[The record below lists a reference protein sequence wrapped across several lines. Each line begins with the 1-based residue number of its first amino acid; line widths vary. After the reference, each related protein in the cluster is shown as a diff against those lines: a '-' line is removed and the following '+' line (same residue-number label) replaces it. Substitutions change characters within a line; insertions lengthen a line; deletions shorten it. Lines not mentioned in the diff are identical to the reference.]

1 MEGADLVRAG
11 LVAGH
16 RPQIVFVQDERAEE
30 LVAQLWAGS
39 GGAPGDRAPAVF
51 PIVDRVAR
59 KLTTLESP
67 PAAIAV
73 FPLPAYPIPTAL
85 PQPGGKSLVVYVDGV
100 ADPGNMGALVRAAVA
115 FGATALVTSP
125 GSTDVFGPKAVRA
138 SMGAVFGLPLVPDL
152 RLGDLVGRS
161 KFERVY
167 GLAAH
172 KGTPIGTADLCRP
185 AVLVV
190 GAERAGLSLATR
202 RHVTDLVTIPLAAG
216 AVGVVESLNAGAAG
230 AIALYEFA
238 RRPGAAA
245 AKPDPGGS
253 SRSVAPP
260 PTTDAKET

>member
-16 RPQIVFVQDERAEE
+16 RPQIVFVQEERAEE

-39 GGAPGDRAPAVF
+39 GGLPGDRAPAVF

-67 PAAIAV
+67 PAAMAV
-73 FPLPAYPIPTAL
+73 FPLPAYPIPAAL
-85 PQPGGKSLVVYVDGV
+85 PRPGGESLVVYVDGV
-100 ADPGNMGALVRAAVA
+100 TDPGNMGALVRAAVA

-138 SMGAVFGLPLVPDL
+138 SMGAVFGLPLVSDL

-172 KGTPIGTADLCRP
+172 TGTPIGTADLCRP

-190 GAERAGLSLATR
+190 GAERAGLSLAAR
-202 RHVTDLVTIPLAAG
+202 RHVTDLVTIPLAG
-216 AVGVVESLNAGAAG
+216 AVGVVESLNAAAAG

-260 PTTDAKET
+260 PTTDAEET

>member
-11 LVAGH
+11 LVAGYH
-16 RPQIVFVQDERAEE
+16 PQIVFVQDERAEE

-39 GGAPGDRAPAVF
+39 GGAPGDHAPAVF

-59 KLTTLESP
+59 KLATLESP
-67 PAAIAV
+67 PAVMAV
-73 FPLPAYPIPTAL
+73 FPLPAQPVPTAL
-85 PQPGGKSLVVYVDGV
+85 PQPGRESLVLYVDGV

-125 GSTDVFGPKAVRA
+125 GSTDVYGPKAVRA
-138 SMGAVFGLPLVPDL
+138 SMGAVFGLPLVSDL

-161 KFERVY
+161 RFERVY

-172 KGTPIGTADLCRP
+172 KGTPIGSADLCRP

-202 RHVTDLVTIPLAAG
+202 RHVTDLVTIQLAPG
-216 AVGVVESLNAGAAG
+216 AADVVESLNAGAAG

-238 RRPGAAA
+238 RRLGAAA

-253 SRSVAPP
+253 SPSVAPSP
-260 PTTDAKET
+260 ATDAKET